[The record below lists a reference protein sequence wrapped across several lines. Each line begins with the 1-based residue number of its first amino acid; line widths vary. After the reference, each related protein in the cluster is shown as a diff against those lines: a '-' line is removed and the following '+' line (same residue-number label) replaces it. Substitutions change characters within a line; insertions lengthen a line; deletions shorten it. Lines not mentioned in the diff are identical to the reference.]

1 MSGLSG
7 PTLNKYIR
15 GIEQIGYDAI
25 KSGLIPVDGD
35 TFQGAE
41 SLRATLLAAGAGC
54 QELTA

>member
-1 MSGLSG
+1 MSG

-25 KSGLIPVDGD
+25 KSGLIPVDAD
-35 TFQGAE
+35 TFQVAE